1 MPGDYD
7 GNGTTDIAV
16 FRNGE
21 WYIQGHDPFLQIW
34 GQAGDVPVPG
44 DYDGNG
50 TTDIAVFRN
59 GEWYVQG
66 HAPFLQIWGTSCDIP
81 QPLPYAIRTLIP
93 HGGCSDGTTRDG
105 AHHSRQRYA
114 QSSATI
120 VRSEAC
126 R

>member
-21 WYIQGHDPFLQIW
+21 WYVKGQPPFPQIW

-59 GEWYVQG
+59 GEWYVKGQP
-66 HAPFLQIWGTSCDIP
+66 PFPQIWGTSCDIP
-81 QPLPYAIRTLIP
+81 QPFPYALRTLIP
-93 HGGCSDGTTRDG
+93 HGGCAVG
-105 AHHSRQRYA
+105 
-114 QSSATI
+114 
-120 VRSEAC
+120 
-126 R
+126 